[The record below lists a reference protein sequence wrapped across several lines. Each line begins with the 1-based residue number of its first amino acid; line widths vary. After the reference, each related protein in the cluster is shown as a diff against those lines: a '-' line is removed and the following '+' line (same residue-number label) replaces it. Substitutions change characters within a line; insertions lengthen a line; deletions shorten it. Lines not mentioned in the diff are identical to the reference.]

1 MRALKTAAVL
11 ACVLASGISTANAHD
26 WTGVYIG
33 IGGGYGAAVQ
43 ELSFSN
49 GPEFA
54 PPPAFA
60 ASLDGLGADGGFFT
74 LGAGADYQIDRQF
87 LIGAF
92 FDYDWM
98 SMETELGLGVSSPI
112 DLSARASLEVEDMW
126 SVGGR
131 LGYLLT
137 HDTLLFVSAGYSRA
151 NVSDL
156 TFNVSGLG
164 GGVVAAVGSFDGYFI
179 GGGAELKITE
189 ALSLKAEYRYTD
201 LDGETIRLF
210 PGTGLAEINDFV
222 RTELDPDIQTARLSL
237 AYRFGLGHGAH
248 AVPEP
253 VADAPVGSWS
263 QFYLSAGGGYAFAN
277 NELSF
282 SEGPLIS
289 DFVDFNASLDG
300 LGGQGGAFTLGAGYD
315 HQLDSK
321 FVLGAFIDYTWHD
334 AETEASLSLSGL
346 GDDTIRG
353 RIGFDIRDEL
363 SVGARLGYLVTPN
376 ALVFGTVGYS
386 WIDVSDTVL
395 SASAGDES
403 LSLTLADNGSFSG
416 WFLGA
421 GVEAKLTD
429 SISLKAEYR
438 YTNTD
443 GDAIRLLPGV
453 LPEINE
459 LVRTELDPDI
469 QTIRLSLDYRFGF
482 AREEA
487 VVPLK

>member
-1 MRALKTAAVL
+1 MRALTTGAVL
-11 ACVLASGISTANAHD
+11 AGILASGVPTAQADD
-26 WTGVYIG
+26 WTGIYIG

-49 GPEFA
+49 GPEFP

-74 LGAGADYQIDRQF
+74 LGVGADYQIDRQF

-98 SMETELGLGVSSPI
+98 SMETELGLGVAGV
-112 DLSARASLEVEDMW
+112 LSARAGLEVEDMW

-137 HDTLLFVSAGYSRA
+137 PNTLLFLSAGYSRA
-151 NVSDL
+151 DVSDL
-156 TFNVSGLG
+156 TLNVSGLG

-179 GGGAELKITE
+179 GGGAELKITD
-189 ALSLKAEYRYTD
+189 AISLKAEYRYTD

-248 AVPEP
+248 AAPEP

-282 SEGPLIS
+282 SEGPLLS
-289 DFVDFNASLDG
+289 GLVDFGASLDG

-321 FVLGAFIDYTWHD
+321 FVLGAFVDYTWHD
-334 AETEASLSLSGL
+334 AETEASLRLSLPPDS
-346 GDDTIRG
+346 IRG

-376 ALVFGTVGYS
+376 ALLFGTLGYS

-395 SASAGDES
+395 SASGGGDS

-443 GDAIRLLPGV
+443 GDAVRLLPGV
-453 LPEINE
+453 FPEINE

-482 AREEA
+482 AREEP